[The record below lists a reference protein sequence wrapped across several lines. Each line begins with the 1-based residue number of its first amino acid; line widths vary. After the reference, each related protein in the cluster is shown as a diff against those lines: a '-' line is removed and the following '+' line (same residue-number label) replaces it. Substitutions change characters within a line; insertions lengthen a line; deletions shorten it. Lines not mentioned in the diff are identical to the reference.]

1 MLNTYHFRLSS
12 VKRDSGLLNNERIS
26 QDIKYLERSLEEL
39 AEKNVIWGF
48 DKEVRRTGR
57 NNQIADVLY
66 TLKASMDFI
75 KEMKTANVRHVDIQ
89 RKLETIARIPGRFHP
104 ALASCKACRWRDES
118 LVSPTAFN

>member
-48 DKEVRRTGR
+48 DKEVRRGGR
-57 NNQIADVLY
+57 NNRIADVLY

-75 KEMKTANVRHVDIQ
+75 KEMKAANAHYADIQ
-89 RKLETIARIPGRFHP
+89 KKL
-104 ALASCKACRWRDES
+104 
-118 LVSPTAFN
+118 PTLLLTNEKGL